1 MYTSTSFQRVKLTS
15 ALTFDDLESTPII
28 LRFQSVDQQCGH
40 GEMVIHL
47 ENAPLARALVKAIN
61 DTIKSFEPVLK
72 PAPETEAA

>member
-1 MYTSTSFQRVKLTS
+1 MYASTSFQRVKLTS
-15 ALTFDDLESTPII
+15 ALTYDELASTPLI
-28 LRFQSVDQQCGH
+28 LRFQSADQQFGH

-61 DTIKSFEPVLK
+61 DTIKSFEPVSK

>member
-1 MYTSTSFQRVKLTS
+1 MYASTSFQRVKLNGAITY
-15 ALTFDDLESTPII
+15 DDLASTPLI
-28 LRFQSVDQQCGH
+28 LRFESVDQQFGH
-40 GEMVIHL
+40 GEMVMHL